1 LVLADLVDQGWAI
14 NPSPPVIE
22 LMPPGL
28 RAIGEAAHEAK
39 ARIRRAL
46 VVGQK
51 RHCANQ
57 VFPVFCEGWK
67 KLR

>member
-14 NPSPPVIE
+14 NPSPTVIE

-51 RHCANQ
+51 RQ
-57 VFPVFCEGWK
+57 
-67 KLR
+67 LREPSVSRFFAKGGKN